1 MDREFDADVLA
12 DSLVTGAVAAEA
24 CSFPDLLRFADD
36 PDERLLLRF
45 TEPLDRL
52 LLELLLFTLPE
63 ERLLEL
69 LLFTDPDDLL
79 VELPRFTVPL
89 VLFVLEDRFRTLLVP
104 RVRLTLVL
112 PLFTVPL
119 LVLVT
124 ADLLFTRVDLAVE
137 RTAVRL
143 F

>member
-36 PDERLLLRF
+36 PDE
-45 TEPLDRL
+45 RL